1 MWNLKYVT
9 SEPIYET
16 ETKIGEIE
24 NRLMVA
30 KGRGVEEGR
39 KSGSESHSD
48 RSPRTIQSTEFSR
61 PEYWSG

>member
-24 NRLMVA
+24 NRLIVA
-30 KGRGVEEGR
+30 KGKGGRRG
-39 KSGSESHSD
+39 
-48 RSPRTIQSTEFSR
+48 
-61 PEYWSG
+61 